1 MFITG
6 AGRVSLCVPVCHA
19 EEEPG
24 VYLQRVLFPVLLPG
38 LEAMLRKA
46 KETEVLRMPVLIA
59 TPPVPS
65 Y

>member
-1 MFITG
+1 MFIGG
-6 AGRVSLCVPVCHA
+6 AGLFSLCLSVFHT

-38 LEAMLRKA
+38 LEAMLRQA
-46 KETEVLRMPVLIA
+46 KETEVLLMPVHIA
-59 TPPVPS
+59 TSPVLC

>member
-1 MFITG
+1 MFVAG
-6 AGRVSLCVPVCHA
+6 AGRFSLCLPVFLT

-46 KETEVLRMPVLIA
+46 KETEVLRMPVHIA
-59 TPPVPS
+59 TSPVPC